1 MLPMDVSA
9 PERAQI
15 DPSSAEWLKYYS
27 EASRRHRG
35 ARRRRRRTPTRKQRN
50 RLATLLMIA
59 SVVLV
64 AGLTGVFYFVL
75 TR

>member
-1 MLPMDVSA
+1 MDVRA

-27 EASRRHRG
+27 EASRRYRRE
-35 ARRRRRRTPTRKQRN
+35 RRRRRRTPSRKQRN

-64 AGLTGVFYFVL
+64 AGMTGLFYFVL